1 MKTNSSDL
9 EIAEL
14 SRKMRSGDM
23 VSLARLITLVE
34 NDDVAL
40 PAIMK
45 QVYDHSYSAY
55 HIGITGPPGAGK
67 STIVDRLTQ
76 AIRKDE
82 LTVGIV
88 CADPTSPFTGGAL
101 LGDRIRMQQHYLDD
115 GVYIRS
121 MATRG
126 SQGGLPVTSGNVI
139 KLLGAS
145 GKDYVLVETVGVGQ
159 TELDIMEN
167 VDATVV
173 VLTPEGGDAIQT
185 MKAGLF
191 EIADIFVVNKADR
204 TGAERLMMDLKNML
218 LNREGEDCWQIPVI
232 STEAINNKG
241 IDILY
246 TQTKDHRRALEQSGQ
261 FHTKRKEQRRAEFM
275 RIIEKRIRDKLL
287 GGVQADNKVNEYIA
301 MVENA
306 EVDPYTAADKVFQSI
321 TGLSGQ

>member
-1 MKTNSSDL
+1 
-9 EIAEL
+9 
-14 SRKMRSGDM
+14 
-23 VSLARLITLVE
+23 
-34 NDDVAL
+34 
-40 PAIMK
+40 MK
-45 QVYDHSYSAY
+45 QVYGRPYHAY

-76 AIRKDE
+76 AVRKDE

-115 GVYIRS
+115 GIYIRS

-126 SQGGLPVTSGNVI
+126 SEGGLPVTSGNVI

-159 TELDIMEN
+159 TELDIMQN
-167 VDATVV
+167 VDTTVV

-204 TGAERLMMDLKNML
+204 IGADRLMMDLKNML
-218 LNREGEDCWQIPVI
+218 LNQEDEGYWKVPVV
-232 STEAINNKG
+232 STEAINNTG
-241 IDILY
+241 IDELY
-246 TQTKDHRRALEQSGQ
+246 SQIIDHRKALEQSGQ
-261 FHTKRKEQRRAEFM
+261 FQKRRREQRRAEFV
-275 RIIEKRIRDKLL
+275 RIIERGVRDRFLR
-287 GGVQADNKVNEYIA
+287 GVRADKELDRYMT

-306 EVDPYTAADKVFQSI
+306 EVDPYTAAEKVLQS
-321 TGLSGQ
+321 LMKSSE

>member
-1 MKTNSSDL
+1 MKTSKGNR
-9 EIAEL
+9 EIVEL
-14 SRKMRSGDM
+14 SQKLLSGDM

-34 NDDVAL
+34 NDDVEL
-40 PAIMK
+40 STIMK
-45 QVYDHSYSAY
+45 QIYSRTYGAY

-76 AIRKDE
+76 ALRRDG

-126 SQGGLPVTSGNVI
+126 SQGGLPVASANVI

-159 TELDIMEN
+159 TELDIMQN
-167 VDATVV
+167 VDTTVV

-204 TGAERLMMDLKNML
+204 IGADRLVMELKNML
-218 LNREGEDCWQIPVI
+218 LNRGEGDGWQVPVL
-232 STEAINNKG
+232 STEAISNVG
-241 IDILY
+241 IDTLY
-246 TQTKDHRRALEQSGQ
+246 TCIKEHRITLEKSGQ
-261 FHTKRKEQRRAEFM
+261 FNKRRREQRRAEFI
-275 RIIEKRIRDKLL
+275 RIIESRIRDKLL
-287 GGVQADNKVNEYIA
+287 GGGLIDKESSEYIT

-306 EVDPYTAADKVFQSI
+306 KIDPYTAADKVFQSL
-321 TGLSGQ
+321 TKLSEL